1 MGVYI
6 FRSRVADW
14 VKVGHHRVTPRRP
27 NVWYRVARRGFESC
41 KGPAALR
48 GNTNVEQLD
57 LLKFYPNLTTKE
69 EKRLH
74 RENKDV
80 RVGEWYPASMLPTLM
95 RWLEESGGVAEAVGE
110 MEKKEGIG
118 VGKQIK
124 LNGNNKYYF
133 FLSYLVFFQRW
144 VPSH

>member
-74 RENKDV
+74 RENKNV
-80 RVGEWYPASMLPTLM
+80 RVGEWYPTAMLPTIM
-95 RWLEESGGVAEAVGE
+95 GWLEENGGVAEAVGE
-110 MEKKEGIG
+110 MEKK
-118 VGKQIK
+118 KA
-124 LNGNNKYYF
+124 LAWANK
-133 FLSYLVFFQRW
+133 
-144 VPSH
+144 